1 MEYSYYYTTDPTYG
15 QTPMISPI
23 VMILYLAILFISLIA
38 SWKLFTKAGEEGW
51 KSLIPFYNTYTLFKI
66 VYGNGWRFLLLLIP
80 IVNIV
85 IIIKLYLDMAK
96 AYGKPAI
103 FGVGLLFLNFIFVM
117 ILSFGSAK
125 YKGPVGK

>member
-1 MEYSYYYTTDPTYG
+1 M
-15 QTPMISPI
+15 
-23 VMILYLAILFISLIA
+23 
-38 SWKLFTKAGEEGW
+38 FTKAGEEGW

-103 FGVGLLFLNFIFVM
+103 FGVGLLFFNFIFVM

-125 YKGPVGK
+125 YEGPVGK